1 MAAFLGVNID
11 HVATLR
17 QARGTSYPD
26 PVSAALICEQAGAE
40 GITLHLREDRRH
52 IQDADVYR
60 MRKALKTRMNLEI
73 AVTDEMIEIAKN
85 VKPHHICFVPEKR
98 EEVTTEGGLDVVG
111 HFEDV
116 RKATLELTAI
126 GCDVSLFI
134 DADFAQIDAAVA
146 CGAPTIEI
154 HTGAYADAETPE
166 QQQAELER
174 IVKGAEYAAS
184 KGLVV
189 NAGHGL
195 HLENVTPIAQ
205 IPQIHELNIGHSII
219 ADAVFIGLAEAV
231 KQMKA
236 VIKAARK

>member
-1 MAAFLGVNID
+1 MAALLGVNID

-17 QARGTSYPD
+17 QARGTTYPD
-26 PVSAALICEQAGAE
+26 PVNAALICEQAGAE

-52 IQDADVYR
+52 IQDDDVRR
-60 MRKALKTRMNLEI
+60 MRPVLTTHMNLEM
-73 AVTDEMIEIAKN
+73 AVTDEMVAFAKEIQPQH
-85 VKPHHICFVPEKR
+85 VCFVPEKR
-98 EEVTTEGGLDVVG
+98 QEVTTEGGLDVVG

-116 RKATLELTAI
+116 KKATQELTTI

-154 HTGAYADAETPE
+154 HTGAYADAETLE
-166 QQQAELER
+166 AQKAELER
-174 IVKGAEYAAS
+174 IIKGAEYAAS

-195 HLENVTPIAQ
+195 NLDNVTPIAA

-219 ADAVFIGLAEAV
+219 ADAVFVGLAQAV
-231 KQMKA
+231 QQMKA
-236 VIKAARK
+236 AIKAAR

>member
-1 MAAFLGVNID
+1 MAALLGVNID

-17 QARGTSYPD
+17 QARGTTYPD
-26 PVSAALICEQAGAE
+26 PVNAALICEQAGAE

-52 IQDADVYR
+52 IQDNDVRR
-60 MRKALKTRMNLEI
+60 MRPVLTTQMNLEM
-73 AVTDEMIEIAKN
+73 AVTDEMVAFAKEIQPQH
-85 VKPHHICFVPEKR
+85 VCFVPEKR
-98 EEVTTEGGLDVVG
+98 QEVTTEGGLDVVG

-116 RKATLELTAI
+116 KKATQELTAI

-166 QQQAELER
+166 AQQAELER
-174 IVKGAEYAAS
+174 IIKGAEYAAS

-195 HLENVTPIAQ
+195 NLDNVTPIAA

-219 ADAVFIGLAEAV
+219 ADAVFVGLAQAV
-231 KQMKA
+231 QQMKA
-236 VIKAARK
+236 AIKAAR